1 MFNWCILFLM
11 FLTFLV
17 VGLGGFLG
25 AITRFMANNAVANQL
40 PSKPYMSTV
49 LVNIIG
55 SILLGFFYYVS
66 SQLDLK
72 PNIKE
77 FFVVGYL
84 GSLTTFS
91 TFSFEFNNLI
101 NDKNFIKAFTYLSLN
116 LVLGFLSI
124 YFFIRLI
131 K

>member
-1 MFNWCILFLM
+1 M
-11 FLTFLV
+11 FLTFLI

>member
-1 MFNWCILFLM
+1 M

>member
-1 MFNWCILFLM
+1 M

-101 NDKNFIKAFTYLSLN
+101 NDKSFVKAFTYLSLN